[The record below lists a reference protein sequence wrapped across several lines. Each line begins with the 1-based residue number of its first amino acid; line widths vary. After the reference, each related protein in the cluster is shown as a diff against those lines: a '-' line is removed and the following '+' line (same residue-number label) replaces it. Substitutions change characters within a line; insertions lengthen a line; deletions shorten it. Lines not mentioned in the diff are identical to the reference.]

1 VKQHTIDYH
10 QALLQKTDR
19 ASSDSRGD
27 HCSDVRSG
35 KSVGGKIGGLF
46 WWEFDHIFKLLFSII
61 TNRSNHLENGYMD
74 IQTALQR
81 LDQRLSSA
89 IQQASVLYGSDAA
102 IDPNRGLYVTEADVT
117 DLLHRNPSES
127 LFFSASTDLLK
138 WGQVDSQ
145 LTWLQ
150 QHYSLTEFDLD
161 VLVIAIAPV
170 VDRRYE
176 RIYAYLQDDVTQR
189 HPTVDLVLNLLC
201 ESISDRLI
209 QRSRFAPTAPLRNF
223 ACLHLVAD
231 PHQVQPTLLAHYLR
245 IDDQIAQFLLEQ
257 PGLDVRL
264 IPFCQL
270 SQPQI
275 EWSSLPLDNAVQQIT
290 TRSSQIYI
298 QGRPG
303 IGKQNVA
310 AAIATAQGSPLL
322 TANLLRAW
330 QLKLDFFTT
339 VQLVVQSAQ
348 LHRAV
353 LYIPG
358 IDQLADCD
366 QGLPYQQAL
375 EILTIATTPIILSG
389 NQPWIATSPERIKFM
404 PIVLDLPT
412 VSQRR
417 DCWQQHLPPQ
427 FAALKTDDLVI
438 VADRFRLT
446 PEQIS
451 NITTTAT
458 YQLDPS
464 VSYSSTQLLD
474 ILFNATRQ
482 QSGHDLQAMTDKMV
496 PRYGWSDLVLP
507 PDPFAQLQ
515 ELCSRFKYRH
525 LVYQT
530 WGFDQKLSLGKGLT
544 ALFVGG
550 PGTGK
555 TMAAEVIATD
565 LGLDLYRIDLSQ
577 IVSKYIG
584 ETEKNLD
591 RIFQAAAT
599 ANAIL
604 FFDEADALFGKRSD
618 VKDAHDRY
626 ANIEVGYLLQ
636 KIETYEGLAIL
647 ATNLRQNLDDAFIRR
662 LQFIVEFPF
671 PDEDHRYQILR
682 VLFPANAPVAEDL
695 DLHLLARQVR
705 LAGGYLKNIVVA
717 AAFYAA
723 ADGGKIHM
731 HHLLQ
736 AAQREHQKVG
746 RTWEMEEANLM

>member
-1 VKQHTIDYH
+1 
-10 QALLQKTDR
+10 
-19 ASSDSRGD
+19 
-27 HCSDVRSG
+27 
-35 KSVGGKIGGLF
+35 
-46 WWEFDHIFKLLFSII
+46 
-61 TNRSNHLENGYMD
+61 MD

-81 LDQRLSSA
+81 LDERLSTA
-89 IQQASVLYGSDAA
+89 IKQASALYGPDAA
-102 IDPNRGLYVTEADVT
+102 TDPSRGLYVTETDVAN
-117 DLLHRNPSES
+117 LLHRNPGES
-127 LFFSASTDLLK
+127 LFFSDNTGLLK

-145 LTWLQ
+145 LLWLQ
-150 QHYSLTEFDLD
+150 KNYSFTEFDLD
-161 VLVIAIAPV
+161 VLVITIAPMI
-170 VDRRYE
+170 DRRYE

-189 HPTVDLVLNLLC
+189 YPTVDLALHLLC
-201 ESISDRLI
+201 ESAADRLTH
-209 QRSRFAPTAPLRNF
+209 RSRFSPTAPLRNST
-223 ACLHLVAD
+223 CLHLVAD

-275 EWSSLPLDNAVQQIT
+275 KWSSLPLDDSVQKIA
-290 TRSSQIYI
+290 TRSSQIYL
-298 QGRPG
+298 QGRAG
-303 IGKQNVA
+303 IGKQNIA
-310 AAIATAQGSPLL
+310 GAIATAQASPLL
-322 TANLLRAW
+322 TADLLRAW
-330 QLKLDFFTT
+330 QLKLDFPTI
-339 VQLVVQSAQ
+339 VRLVVQAAQ

-353 LYIPG
+353 LYVPG
-358 IDQLADCD
+358 MDQLADCD

-375 EILTIATTPIILSG
+375 EVFTIATTSIILSG
-389 NQPWIATSPERIKFM
+389 THPWIATTPQRVQFM
-404 PIVLDLPT
+404 PIVLALPT
-412 VSQRR
+412 VSQRH
-417 DCWQQHLPPQ
+417 DCWQRHLPLP
-427 FAALKTDDLVI
+427 FSSLATADLVI

-446 PEQIS
+446 PEQIA
-451 NITTTAT
+451 NAAITAT
-458 YQLDPS
+458 HYIDPN
-464 VSYSSTQLLD
+464 VSYSATQLSD
-474 ILFNATRQ
+474 ILFTAARQ
-482 QSGHDLQAMTDKMV
+482 QSGHDLQAMTDKIV
-496 PRYGWSDLVLP
+496 PRYDWSDLVLP
-507 PDPFAQLQ
+507 PDPLAQLQ

-530 WGFDQKLSLGKGLT
+530 WGFDRKLSLGKGLT
-544 ALFVGG
+544 ALFAGA

-671 PDEDHRYQILR
+671 PDEDHRCQILT
-682 VLFPANAPVAEDL
+682 VLFPADAPVSEGL
-695 DLHLLARQVR
+695 DLQLLARHIR
-705 LAGGYLKNIVVA
+705 LAGGHLKNIVVA

-723 ADGGKIHM
+723 ADDGEIRM
-731 HHLLQ
+731 EHLLR

-746 RTWEMEEANLM
+746 RTWELEEGKLV